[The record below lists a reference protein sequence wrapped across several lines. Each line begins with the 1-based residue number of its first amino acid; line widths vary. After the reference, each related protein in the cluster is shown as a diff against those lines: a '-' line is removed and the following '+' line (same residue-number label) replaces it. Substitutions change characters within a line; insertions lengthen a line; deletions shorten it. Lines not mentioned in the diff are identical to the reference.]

1 MFLFTLTAMADECAS
16 NISQLKM
23 LVGNRGL
30 STDWIENAER
40 PVRLRFK
47 DAKKGLIVLISDSK
61 GQIAEMTTEVCRK
74 GDNYIANVKAVTW
87 GPAAPSALK
96 NRSVSSMKIKL
107 PYQSVMK
114 VSISLMTFEFSPSK

>member
-1 MFLFTLTAMADECAS
+1 MFLFSLTAFADECAS
-16 NISQLKM
+16 NISQLKT

-30 STDWIENAER
+30 PTDWIENAER

-47 DAKKGLIVLISDSK
+47 DAKKGVIVLISDSK

-74 GDNYIANVKAVTW
+74 GDNYVANVKGLSW
-87 GPAAPSALK
+87 GPAAPAALK
-96 NRSVSSMKIKL
+96 SRSVTSMKIKM

-114 VSISLMTFEFSPSK
+114 VSISLMTFEFSPAK